1 MFIPHFD
8 KASFEEHLN
17 LLEAEFDV
25 VDKKHFCTNGEPLRD
40 LHSQDIK
47 LEVGLRIDASKLDEV
62 HVTNLSS
69 KMVTSESQVWK
80 TWKHQCLLLCINCI

>member
-8 KASFEEHLN
+8 KESFEEHLD

-47 LEVGLRIDASKLDEV
+47 LEVGLRIDASKPDEV

-69 KMVTSESQVWK
+69 KMVTSERNHGNISVYY
-80 TWKHQCLLLCINCI
+80 